1 MEFLIMIICVTYGIL
16 LILSFI
22 LGVDSMNYAGRYKY
36 KLGHI
41 LFPSYFLGQ
50 LAYLILNL
58 TNNLLNI
65 KLN

>member
-1 MEFLIMIICVTYGIL
+1 MEFLIMTICVTYGIL
-16 LILSFI
+16 SILSFM
-22 LGVDSMNYAGRYKY
+22 LGVDSMSYTGRYNY

-50 LAYLILNL
+50 LTYKLF
-58 TNNLLNI
+58 NI